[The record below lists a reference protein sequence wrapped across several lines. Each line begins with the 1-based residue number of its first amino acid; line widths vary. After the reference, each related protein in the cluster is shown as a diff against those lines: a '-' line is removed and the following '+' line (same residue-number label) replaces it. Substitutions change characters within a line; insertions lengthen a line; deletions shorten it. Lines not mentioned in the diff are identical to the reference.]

1 MDEVHP
7 AIEPAP
13 NRPLID
19 HSPTSLGKTSNY
31 REGPDD
37 VECDESSESRSSG
50 NSESDFQD
58 SVDESS
64 EPGETAS
71 RDDVLAEEEPN
82 GRTENDRDVS
92 AAPSVLRERVQDA
105 SLMIILSSDEEGDE
119 SDPKMV
125 SWQTST
131 VSNASLKLVYDVK
144 YRAARLSSRA
154 D

>member
-1 MDEVHP
+1 MIINLKTH
-7 AIEPAP
+7 
-13 NRPLID
+13 
-19 HSPTSLGKTSNY
+19 LGLHAVRICSFCTFS
-31 REGPDD
+31 
-37 VECDESSESRSSG
+37 SRSSG
-50 NSESDFQD
+50 NSESDYQGSD
-58 SVDESS
+58 DESS
-64 EPGETAS
+64 GPDETAS
-71 RDDVLAEEEPN
+71 CDDVLAEEEPN

-92 AAPSVLRERVQDA
+92 AAPSVLRERVQDT